1 MTPVNNRT
9 MNLGRIAELKERLM
23 ALRVLLHNNCSAIV
37 LHFDPMDADLQY
49 VQNIKV
55 SQLETT
61 VKEIKKLRK
70 EFDQIAREIE
80 RLQGE
85 LGENAS

>member
-1 MTPVNNRT
+1 
-9 MNLGRIAELKERLM
+9 MNIGRVSELKDRLTS
-23 ALRVLLHNNCSAIV
+23 LRVLLHNNCSAIV

-55 SQLETT
+55 NWLETT
-61 VKEIKKLRK
+61 VKEIKRLRK
-70 EFDQIAREIE
+70 EFDQVAREIE

-85 LGENAS
+85 LGDNGMA